1 MLKNDPETSP
11 SAITVGEVPGQDR
24 SRRRRRL
31 VATTSSASSYPRSA
45 RVNEVL
51 REVLGETIERLAD
64 TDDRLALLTVTGVD
78 VDPDLRHARVWLASL
93 SEEQQAALE
102 AVRGRL
108 QAAVGRQVHLKRT
121 PLLSFAPD
129 PAVSTGERVEAILRQ
144 LRVAED
150 NQLDDPDR

>member
-1 MLKNDPETSP
+1 VST
-11 SAITVGEVPGQDR
+11 A
-24 SRRRRRL
+24 RR
-31 VATTSSASSYPRSA
+31 YPRSA

-64 TDDRLALLTVTGVD
+64 TDDRLSLLTVTGVD

-93 SEEQQAALE
+93 SEEQRAALE

-144 LRVAED
+144 LHVAED
-150 NQLDDPDR
+150 NHLDDPD

>member
-1 MLKNDPETSP
+1 M
-11 SAITVGEVPGQDR
+11 SAA
-24 SRRRRRL
+24 RR
-31 VATTSSASSYPRSA
+31 YPRSA

-51 REVLGETIERLAD
+51 REVLGETLERLAD
-64 TDDRLALLTVTGVD
+64 TDERLSLLTVTGVD

-102 AVRGRL
+102 AARGRL

-144 LRVAED
+144 LRLAGD
-150 NQLDDPDR
+150 DHPDDPEQ

>member
-1 MLKNDPETSP
+1 VST
-11 SAITVGEVPGQDR
+11 A
-24 SRRRRRL
+24 RR
-31 VATTSSASSYPRSA
+31 YPRSA

-64 TDDRLALLTVTGVD
+64 TDDRLSLLTVTGVD

-93 SEEQQAALE
+93 SEEQQVALE

-129 PAVSTGERVEAILRQ
+129 PAVSSGERVEEILRQ
-144 LRVAED
+144 LRLAGGSHS
-150 NQLDDPDR
+150 DDPAR

>member
-1 MLKNDPETSP
+1 MLKNELETSS
-11 SAITVGEVPGQDR
+11 SAITDREVPGR
-24 SRRRRRL
+24 PRFRRRRRL

-64 TDDRLALLTVTGVD
+64 TDDRLSLLTVTGVD

-102 AVRGRL
+102 GVRGRL

-144 LRVAED
+144 LRLGGD
-150 NQLDDPDR
+150 NRRDDPDR

>member
-1 MLKNDPETSP
+1 M
-11 SAITVGEVPGQDR
+11 
-24 SRRRRRL
+24 
-31 VATTSSASSYPRSA
+31 
-45 RVNEVL
+45 
-51 REVLGETIERLAD
+51 
-64 TDDRLALLTVTGVD
+64 
-78 VDPDLRHARVWLASL
+78 ASL
-93 SEEQQAALE
+93 SEEQRAALE

-144 LRVAED
+144 VRVAED

>member
-1 MLKNDPETSP
+1 VST
-11 SAITVGEVPGQDR
+11 A
-24 SRRRRRL
+24 RR
-31 VATTSSASSYPRSA
+31 YPRSA
-45 RVNEVL
+45 RINEVL

-64 TDDRLALLTVTGVD
+64 TDDRLSLLTVTGVD

-93 SEEQQAALE
+93 SEEQQGALE

-129 PAVSTGERVEAILRQ
+129 PAVSTGERVESILRQ
-144 LRVAED
+144 LRLAGD
-150 NQLDDPDR
+150 NHPDHPDR

>member
-1 MLKNDPETSP
+1 VLKNDPETSP
-11 SAITVGEVPGQDR
+11 SAITVGEVAGQDR

-31 VATTSSASSYPRSA
+31 VASTSSASSYPRSA
-45 RVNEVL
+45 RINEVL
-51 REVLGETIERLAD
+51 REILGETIERLAD
-64 TDDRLALLTVTGVD
+64 TDDRLSLLTVTGVD

-93 SEEQQAALE
+93 SEEQRAALE

-144 LRVAED
+144 LRLSGD
-150 NQLDDPDR
+150 NLPDDPGR